1 MATDNNNNII
11 DELLKRADAP
21 EPEAETEPEADQVET
36 TTDGANGAAGNNS
49 ETDQTIEPIPA
60 GGIAQRNIVTEM
72 RTSYINYAMSV
83 IVARALPD
91 VKDGLKPVQRRI
103 LYAMHKQGFT
113 PDKAYKKCARTVGE
127 VIGKYHPH
135 GDTSV
140 YDAMV
145 RMAQEFSYRYMLID
159 GQGNFGSVDG
169 DSAAAMRYTE
179 SRLHKN
185 ALDLL
190 DELDKHTVD
199 FIPTYDGSYREPEV
213 LPATLPNLLLN
224 GAEGI
229 AVGMA
234 TKIPPHNLREVANGL
249 IASIKQASQEDIKQI
264 DYSYLENIRTI
275 EDLKTLSPDRLPQ
288 FTSDIDFEQLFQ
300 LIPGPDF
307 PTGAE
312 IYDQNEIK
320 LAYSTGRGRI
330 IMRAI
335 AKIVET
341 KNGRF
346 QIIITELPYQVNKA
360 LLVTKIA
367 DLVRDKRIEGISD
380 LRDES
385 NKLGTR
391 VVIDLKRDSK
401 PKTILN
407 NLFKFTEMQ
416 KAFNVNLLAL
426 VNGEPQLLNVKRVLE
441 LFVEHRQE
449 IVIRRSEFELAKSR
463 EREHILEGL
472 LIALD
477 NLDEVINTIRSS
489 KDAEVAKTRLMKRF
503 KLSEIQAQAI
513 LDMQLRKLAALE
525 RQKIED
531 EYKQIKETI
540 ANLLTLISTPQKIL
554 DLIIAET
561 EALAAK
567 RGDERRTK
575 IHKGRVGEFSEE
587 DLIVKEDVIVTVS
600 EQGYI
605 KRMKQDTY
613 QLQKRGG
620 VGKKGMTT
628 NEDDAVAHIF
638 ICNTHDDIFFFTN
651 KGRVFI
657 QKVYEIPEFSRQARG
672 QAVVNLINIE
682 QGELVTSILTRTSE
696 GKVGRNRV
704 YDEDIIQENEEA
716 AEAKK
721 DFKFLFMATKLG
733 TVKKTSLEEFQN
745 IRANGIIA
753 IKLADTDE
761 LIWVRPTSGSDE
773 VILITKEA
781 MSIRFHESDVRETG
795 RATMGVR
802 GINFKKPEDIVIAMD
817 VVRKNEELVLTI
829 SQNGFGKVTKL
840 SEYPLQKRGGKGVFA
855 ARTNPKTGSL
865 AAARII
871 DHPQSELLIISQ
883 SGQAVKIPTN
893 DLPERNRQ
901 TAGVKLIR
909 LRKDDF
915 ATAIAII

>member
-1 MATDNNNNII
+1 MATANNTDPII
-11 DELLKRADAP
+11 DELLKRAAES
-21 EPEAETEPEADQVET
+21 EPETAQQDNMPEGEDISDNDNPDTPIRT
-36 TTDGANGAAGNNS
+36 T
-49 ETDQTIEPIPA
+49 QLVV
-60 GGIAQRNIVTEM
+60 GGIAQKNIVEEM

-83 IVARALPD
+83 IIARALPD
-91 VKDGLKPVQRRI
+91 VRDGLKPVQRRI
-103 LYAMHKQGFT
+103 LYAMFRQGFL
-113 PDKAYKKCARTVGE
+113 PDRAYKKSARTVGE

-145 RMAQEFSYRYMLID
+145 RMAQEFSYRYLLVD

-190 DELDKHTVD
+190 NELDKNTVTY
-199 FIPTYDGSYREPEV
+199 IPTYDGSYREPEV
-213 LPATLPNLLLN
+213 LPASLPTLLLN

-234 TKIPPHNLREVANGL
+234 TKIPPHNLKEIATAL
-249 IASIKQASQEDIKQI
+249 ISTVKKAYLEEQKQI
-264 DYSYLENIRTI
+264 DYSYLQNIRTL
-275 EDLKTLSPDRLPQ
+275 EDLKNLSPDRLPN
-288 FTSDIDFEQLFQ
+288 FISDITLDELFE
-300 LIPGPDF
+300 IVPGPDF

-312 IYDQNEIK
+312 IFDQSEIK
-320 LAYSTGRGRI
+320 LAYSTGRGRVV
-330 IMRAI
+330 MRAI
-335 AKIVET
+335 AKIVEN
-341 KNGRF
+341 KSGRF
-346 QIIITELPYQVNKA
+346 QIIITELPYQVNKST
-360 LLVTKIA
+360 LVSKIA
-367 DLVRDKRIEGISD
+367 DLIRDKKIEGVSD

-391 VVIDLKRDSK
+391 IVIDLKRDGK

-407 NLFKFTEMQ
+407 NLYKFTEMQ

-426 VNGEPQLLNVKRVLE
+426 VKGEPRLLNIKRVLE

-449 IVIRRSEFELAKSR
+449 IIIRRSEFELAKAR

-477 NLDEVINTIRSS
+477 NLDEVISTIRSS
-489 KDAEVAKTRLMKRF
+489 KDAETAKLSLIKKF
-503 KLSEIQAQAI
+503 KLSEIQALAI

-540 ANLLTLISTPQKIL
+540 ADLLNLISTPQHIL
-554 DLIIAET
+554 DLIISET
-561 EALAAK
+561 EVLAQK

-575 IHKGRVGEFSEE
+575 IHKGKIGEFSEE
-587 DLIVKEDVIVTVS
+587 DLVVKEEVIVTVS

-605 KRMKQDTY
+605 KRMKEDVY

-628 NEDDAVAHIF
+628 GEDDSVAHIF

-657 QKVYEIPEFSRQARG
+657 QKVYEIPEFSRQAKG

-682 QGELVTSILTRTSE
+682 QGELVTSILTRSNE
-696 GKVGRNRV
+696 GKIAASKIL
-704 YDEDIIQENEEA
+704 DEDMEQENQSESKV
-716 AEAKK
+716 KK
-721 DFKFLFMATKLG
+721 DFKFLFMATKQG
-733 TVKKTSLEEFQN
+733 TVKKTAIEEFQN

-761 LIWVRPTSGSDE
+761 LSWVRPTTGEDE
-773 VILITKEA
+773 VILITKNA
-781 MSIRFHESDVRETG
+781 FSIRFNETDVRETG

-802 GINFKKPEDIVIAMD
+802 GINLKVAGDEVISMD
-817 VVRKNEELVLTI
+817 VIRKNEDLVLTI
-829 SQNGFGKVTKL
+829 SVNGFGKVTKL
-840 SEYPLQKRGGKGVFA
+840 EGFPNQKRGGKGVY
-855 ARTNPKTGSL
+855 
-865 AAARII
+865 AARINAKTGVLATARI
-871 DHPQSELLIISQ
+871 LDHPQADLLIVSQ
-883 SGQAVKIPTN
+883 SGQAVRIPTN

-901 TAGVKLIR
+901 TAGVKLMKVR
-909 LRKDDF
+909 SGDLV
-915 ATAIAII
+915 TAIAII